1 MFAELPSEKENV
13 EPPDE
18 TKIFYC
24 SRTHSQL
31 SQFVDEMRKIK
42 LRPGIWAGAA
52 TKPSMKGVIE
62 PSTVKHLPLGS
73 RKNLCINDKVSKL
86 GSAVAINERCLE
98 LQRQGTTK
106 EDRCC
111 FLPTKENQTL
121 VSDFRDHTLAKIRD
135 IEDLGNI
142 GKEIGICPYYATRQ
156 TIKPSEASKIL
167 RLQYS
172 H

>member
-1 MFAELPSEKENV
+1 MIADLPSEKEEE
-13 EPPDE
+13 EPHDE

-31 SQFVDEMRKIK
+31 NQFVDEIRKIK
-42 LRPGIWAGAA
+42 LRPGLWAGAA
-52 TKPSMKGVIE
+52 IQSSMKRVTE

-86 GSAVAINERCLE
+86 GSAVAINDRCLE
-98 LQRQGTTK
+98 LQQQGTTK
-106 EDRCC
+106 ENRCC

-121 VSDFRDHTLAKIRD
+121 VSAFRDHTLAKIRD
-135 IEDLGNI
+135 IEDLGTI

-156 TIKPSEASKIL
+156 TIKPSEAS
-167 RLQYS
+167 
-172 H
+172 

>member
-1 MFAELPSEKENV
+1 MLAELPSEKEHV
-13 EPPDE
+13 ELPDE

-31 SQFVDEMRKIK
+31 SQFVNEIRKIK
-42 LRPGIWAGAA
+42 LRPGIWEEAT
-52 TKPSMKGVIE
+52 TKPSMNGAIE

-98 LQRQGTTK
+98 LQRQATTK
-106 EDRCC
+106 ENRCC

-121 VSDFRDHTLAKIRD
+121 VSDFRDHTLAKIQD
-135 IEDLGNI
+135 IEDLGTI

-167 RLQYS
+167 RLHHS
-172 H
+172 R

>member
-1 MFAELPSEKENV
+1 MFAELPSENENI

-31 SQFVDEMRKIK
+31 SQFVDEIRKIK

-52 TKPSMKGVIE
+52 IQ

-106 EDRCC
+106 ENRCC
-111 FLPTKENQTL
+111 FLPTKENQPL
-121 VSDFRDHTLAKIRD
+121 VSDFRDRTLAKIRD
-135 IEDLGNI
+135 IEDLGTI

-156 TIKPSEASKIL
+156 TIKPSEAS
-167 RLQYS
+167 
-172 H
+172 